1 LHAEP
6 TAAGRAGFDA
16 PILHGLCTFG
26 MTCRALLESIA
37 AWQPDRVTSH
47 EARFSAPVYPGET
60 LEIALWRDGPT
71 VSFEASVPARQVK
84 VLTGG
89 RAQLR

>member
-1 LHAEP
+1 MHAEP